1 MTLLVT
7 GGTGFVMSNLVYRW
21 LIDEQENR
29 AIIVDACAPDKV
41 AMEFFSPVASR
52 LEYVTAD
59 ILSSELWTSLAG
71 RDDIRHVVHGATVTS
86 VNRHLYA
93 NGRDKPALAGARP
106 SIDINIDGTL
116 NVLSWVQTLPALDC
130 LVNVSSGS
138 VYAETG
144 PERIPLPEEGY
155 VTPDGIYAIT
165 KYTGELFTSFSARE
179 FALPAVS
186 VRLSG
191 VFGPM
196 DRITPTRD
204 VICAPKAIAQRALAG
219 EVVRTSSLDGVG
231 DFIQA
236 GDVATAIIALLRA
249 TNRQHDVYNVA
260 AGETASVEDL
270 LDYTRAKLP
279 DLEFELV
286 TGGDVDV
293 GLDPAR
299 RTGRWG
305 AYDISRIRQDT
316 GWSPRPLRESMH
328 EYIDWLQM
336 MKSTN
341 R

>member
-1 MTLLVT
+1 
-7 GGTGFVMSNLVYRW
+7 
-21 LIDEQENR
+21 
-29 AIIVDACAPDKV
+29 
-41 AMEFFSPVASR
+41 
-52 LEYVTAD
+52 
-59 ILSSELWTSLAG
+59 
-71 RDDIRHVVHGATVTS
+71 
-86 VNRHLYA
+86 LYA
-93 NGRDKPALAGARP
+93 NGRDKPELAGARP

-116 NVLSWVQTLPALDC
+116 NVLSWAQTLPALEC

-144 PERIPLPEEGY
+144 PERIPLPEDGY
-155 VTPDGIYAIT
+155 VAPEGLYAIT

-179 FALPAVS
+179 FGLPAVS

-249 TNRQHDVYNVA
+249 TNRQRDVYNVA
-260 AGETASVEDL
+260 SGETASIEDL
-270 LDYTRAKLP
+270 LEYTREKIPKLDYTL
-279 DLEFELV
+279 
-286 TGGDVDV
+286 TGAGDFDVDY
-293 GLDPAR
+293 DPAR

-305 AYDISRIRQDT
+305 AYDISRVHGDT
-316 GWSPRPLRESMH
+316 GWSPRPLRESLH

-336 MKSTN
+336 TGSTS
-341 R
+341 RLT